1 MVLDDRARWQR
12 VVDRLVDNAGY
23 VAVCGHLSH
32 CCAQLDGDHR
42 GNPGEDKEDS
52 IRFVATSSAAMA
64 AAAQTYRVL
73 GLVSWR
79 PYLGVTPHN
88 RAKL

>member
-1 MVLDDRARWQR
+1 
-12 VVDRLVDNAGY
+12 
-23 VAVCGHLSH
+23 
-32 CCAQLDGDHR
+32 
-42 GNPGEDKEDS
+42 
-52 IRFVATSSAAMA
+52 MA